1 MEIIK
6 WLLLTILCFFLL
18 FLESFLLKV
27 FSFSLFIIIV
37 ISMKGRI
44 KDSSLY
50 IFTAIFSIVLDSVMH
65 TPLGTHLLVLA
76 LLMLFYDFLNVVIP
90 RDSAFNYVSIF
101 LFIFLYYILL
111 PTANSLLQDGSFPN
125 MLALPWL
132 SFFVNSVISVCICAV
147 INHFLKYVRE
157 DSSAERIRLS

>member
-6 WLLLTILCFFLL
+6 WFLLIILCFFLL
-18 FLESFLLKV
+18 FLESFLLRI
-27 FSFSLFIIIV
+27 FSFSLFIIAV
-37 ISMKGRI
+37 VSMKGRV

-50 IFTAIFSIVLDSVMH
+50 IFTAIFSIILDSVMH

-76 LLMLFYDFLNVVIP
+76 LLMLFYDFLNVIIP
-90 RDSAFNYVSIF
+90 RDSKFNYLSIF

-125 MLALPWL
+125 MLALPWMG
-132 SFFVNSVISVCICAV
+132 FFINSVISVCMCAV

>member
-37 ISMKGRI
+37 ISMKGRV
-44 KDSSLY
+44 KDSFLY
-50 IFTAIFSIVLDSVMH
+50 IFTAIFSIILDSVMH

-76 LLMLFYDFLNVVIP
+76 LLMLFYDFLNVFIP
-90 RDSAFNYVSIF
+90 RDSKFICF
-101 LFIFLYYILL
+101 LFSFSSSFTIYFSYCQ
-111 PTANSLLQDGSFPN
+111 SLLQDGVF
-125 MLALPWL
+125 LICLR
-132 SFFVNSVISVCICAV
+132 SVVG
-147 INHFLKYVRE
+147 FL
-157 DSSAERIRLS
+157 